1 MTLHDV
7 LKSTIGQKDQYKGL
21 FQIWSSIFQIQRP
34 RRILTSADG
43 RGDGELESNPEG
55 GGGGDLVAMSDMSL
69 GTRMSNILQV
79 VQSNGDYERL
89 MNGVYENFLG
99 QKFSD
104 NTMLGTA
111 ESLDWFSYSDRI
123 QRMIQ
128 QLQNYQIYPYLPFGF
143 VVWHFN
149 FGSLSWPQ
157 LQFPSK
163 GFEVSFSV
171 SIQFFIFPYS
181 LEIILHSPVS
191 LSWFVRSNWK
201 GNNNNISK

>member
-34 RRILTSADG
+34 RRILTASEENPEAG
-43 RGDGELESNPEG
+43 GDG
-55 GGGGDLVAMSDMSL
+55 LVSMSDMSL
-69 GTRMSNILQV
+69 STRMDNILQV
-79 VQSNGDYERL
+79 VQSNGDYDRL
-89 MNGVYENFLG
+89 MQGVYENFLV

-111 ESLDWFSYSDRI
+111 ESIDWFSYSDRI
-123 QRMIQ
+123 HRMIN

-149 FGSLSWPQ
+149 FGSLNWPQ
-157 LQFPSK
+157 LHYPSK
-163 GFEVSFSV
+163 GFEVSWRKS
-171 SIQFFIFPYS
+171 
-181 LEIILHSPVS
+181 
-191 LSWFVRSNWK
+191 
-201 GNNNNISK
+201 